1 MYDFSFKVFLK
12 PLNQKREYQ
21 DNTDKTIHFQV
32 AALFERVKETLAE
45 RMLVMPWLDEETRT
59 QAVFRLRSLRG
70 KFQIWPGF
78 LNETLLAHE
87 MTEVSQKDSYLC
99 KM

>member
-1 MYDFSFKVFLK
+1 MNLIFFF
-12 PLNQKREYQ
+12 
-21 DNTDKTIHFQV
+21 FQV
-32 AALFERVKETLAE
+32 AVLFERVKETLAE

-78 LNETLLAHE
+78 FNETLLAQE
-87 MTEVSQKDSYLC
+87 MVDVSNFSVKIMFKILGMFKDF
-99 KM
+99 